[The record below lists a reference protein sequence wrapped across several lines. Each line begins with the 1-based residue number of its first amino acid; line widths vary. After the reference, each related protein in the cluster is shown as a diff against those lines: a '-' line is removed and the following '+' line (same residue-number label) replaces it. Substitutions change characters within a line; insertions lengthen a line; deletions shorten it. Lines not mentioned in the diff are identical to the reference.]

1 MGIEMRPRN
10 IKLGEKAEK
19 QLCELQDALHP
30 FCVNRSSTIRT
41 VVDLMHKIIFTPG
54 IVEKLGLLLQ
64 GVPCTYFVHTNQR
77 VLSPEKQKP
86 GPMRAETEANSRR
99 AGAANSTTYRLATK
113 AGAVVQFRRKDRTD
127 HAWRITSSLAG
138 VGGMLA

>member
-10 IKLGEKAEK
+10 IKLGERAEK
-19 QLCELQDALHP
+19 QLCEIQDALHP

-64 GVPCTYFVHTNQR
+64 GVPCTYFVRTQS
-77 VLSPEKQKP
+77 SPSIEGGHP
-86 GPMRAETEANSRR
+86 GPVRVDLSEKRNPRR
-99 AGAANSTTYRLATK
+99 TGTTSTYRVTAS
-113 AGAVVQFRRKDRTD
+113 VVSEVLCRPAADRKDRN
-127 HAWRITSSLAG
+127 AWLLLSAG
-138 VGGMLA
+138 AEERVA